1 MTNAPVFLAPV
12 EGQGLL
18 NRILAPFF
26 PRYRVLQQLQSEPAH
41 LRGSY
46 RNLILS
52 HDKRLLFLRN
62 QKCACTQTT
71 QFLYAYGNNG
81 QTYKGNVHRADRGIY
96 PARYRW
102 SVIKPILVAQDAFLF
117 TFVRDP
123 VTRATSA
130 FRNFFLDQDNIAR
143 HKHMGPMR
151 AHGFD
156 PAHDA
161 HRNFDVFLEY
171 VAHTLAVDRLRC
183 DTHWRLQVDNIAF
196 ADLRFDLIG
205 RMESYN
211 ADIARVFAA
220 VGPPD
225 FPPAALLAQR
235 HNPSRPSDFAPTPAQ
250 RTKIAQIYAADYQ
263 AFGY

>member
-1 MTNAPVFLAPV
+1 MSKPDVFLAPLDQDTV
-12 EGQGLL
+12 L
-18 NRILAPFF
+18 NRLLAPFF
-26 PRYRVLQQLQSEPAH
+26 PRYAVLTQLQSEPAH
-41 LRGSY
+41 LRSPY

-71 QFLYAYGNNG
+71 QFLYAYGNG
-81 QTYKGNVHRADRGIY
+81 GATYQGNVHRADKGIY

-102 SVIKPILVAQDAFLF
+102 SVIKPVLMAHDAFLF

-143 HKHMGPMR
+143 HKHLGPMK

-156 PAHDA
+156 PANTPE
-161 HRNFDVFLEY
+161 RNFDVFLDY
-171 VAHTLAVDRLRC
+171 VTNTLAVDPLRC
-183 DTHWRLQVDNIAF
+183 DTHWRLQVDNVAF
-196 ADLRFDLIG
+196 ADLKFDLIG
-205 RMESYN
+205 RVETFN

-220 VGPPD
+220 VGRPD
-225 FPPAALLAQR
+225 FPPADLLAQR
-235 HNPSRPSDFAPTPAQ
+235 HNPSRPSDFTATPAQ
-250 RTKIAQIYAADYQ
+250 RARIAQIYAADYQ